1 MAAHKLWY
9 NNTLK
14 EVLDKPRIYHQLVPM
29 EIRYEY
35 RTTKVK
41 SVYYTIY
48 IILGYLWNIIRSK
61 LTMFNF

>member
-41 SVYYTIY
+41 SKYNISS
-48 IILGYLWNIIRSK
+48 ILFYKRL
-61 LTMFNF
+61 LD

>member
-48 IILGYLWNIIRSK
+48 IILGYL
-61 LTMFNF
+61 